1 MTGANIYQSS
11 WENTTLNNGVFSFF
25 LLDGIGDV
33 GVDNPL
39 EAFDYTFNADEN
51 DDGYVT
57 MSEAYDYAAPKVEQF
72 VYDLNGYHQSIQ
84 VYPQESGFV
93 ISQW

>member
-1 MTGANIYQSS
+1 
-11 WENTTLNNGVFSFF
+11 
-25 LLDGIGDV
+25 
-33 GVDNPL
+33 L

-72 VYDLNGYHQSIQ
+72 VYDLNNSYQSIQ